1 MSRTSHARRVGL
13 ALAPVPRTVKKV
25 GAGNDALRGVAS
37 AATFARHMLCKD
49 LLAARAVFDR
59 VSADREELLAFA
71 TGLVTITN
79 GVLTDE
85 HGQRYAEEYLERLA
99 RGPDR
104 SDELE

>member
-13 ALAPVPRTVKKV
+13 ALAPPPRTVKQV

-37 AATFARHMLCKD
+37 AATFARHMLCQD
-49 LLAARAVFDR
+49 LPAARAVFDQ

-79 GVLTDE
+79 GVLAGE
-85 HGQRYAEEYLERLA
+85 HGQRYAEEYLDRLA
-99 RGPDR
+99 RDPAKSDDR
-104 SDELE
+104 D

>member
-13 ALAPVPRTVKKV
+13 ALAPSPRTVKHV
-25 GAGNDALRGVAS
+25 GAGNSALRGVAS

-49 LLAARAVFDR
+49 HLAARAVFDR

-79 GVLTDE
+79 GVLAGE
-85 HGQRYAEEYLERLA
+85 HGQRYAEEYLERLES
-99 RGPDR
+99 GPVTPD
-104 SDELE
+104 DLK

>member
-13 ALAPVPRTVKKV
+13 ALAPSPRTVKDV
-25 GAGNDALRGVAS
+25 GAGSDALRGVSS
-37 AATFARHMLCKD
+37 AATFARYMLCKD

-79 GVLTDE
+79 GVLAGE

-99 RGPDR
+99 KGAAKSDDR
-104 SDELE
+104 D